1 MTSAAPRRRGF
12 TLVELLVVIGIIALL
27 ISILMPALSRA
38 REQAARTQCMSNQKQ
53 LLLGIIMYTEDF
65 KGAFPFSGWDSQAG
79 VSTDGSKIQVNWLY
93 DKQAPLVNTPNGT
106 AYNLKLGHV
115 YKYLKNDKI
124 FRCPMDEPPYPHGPG
139 QRTATFGMNGS
150 VNWYG
155 KNIDG
160 KVPFF
165 KKNQYKS
172 DDILLWE
179 TDENGSPGYWND
191 GANFPSE
198 GISRRHGSKNKNA
211 DPKKDATAGALVGC
225 VGGHVDRMTLKDFYN
240 EETKRPGRLWNVPRR
255 YSASGI

>member
-1 MTSAAPRRRGF
+1 MTSAPRRRGF

-38 REQAARTQCMSNQKQ
+38 REQAQRTQCMSNQKQ

-79 VSTDGSKIQVNWLY
+79 SSTNGSLIQVNWLY
-93 DKQAPLVNTPNGT
+93 DKVAPQINTPYGMG
-106 AYNLKLGHV
+106 YNLKLGHV
-115 YKYLKNDKI
+115 YHYLKNDKI
-124 FRCPMDEPPYPHGPG
+124 FRCPVDEPPYPLGPA
-139 QRTATFGMNGS
+139 QRTSSFGMNGS

-155 KNIDG
+155 NKPDG

-165 KKNQYKS
+165 KKNMFKA

-179 TDENGSPGYWND
+179 TDENGNAGYWND

-198 GISRRHGSKNKNA
+198 GISRRHGSKKQA
-211 DPKKDATAGALVGC
+211 VSDPKQDSAAGALVGC
-225 VGGHVDRMTLKDFYN
+225 VGGHVDRMSLKDFYK
-240 EETKRPGRLWNVPRR
+240 EEQKKPGRLWNVPKR
-255 YSASGI
+255 YSATGI